1 MTERVRNLHL
11 IPGVSASGKTTMARY
26 MSGVVA
32 GAEVSIGYTTR
43 PPRDGEVEGRDY
55 YFRDAEHHEK
65 MMANPQGG
73 WKSSDIGFYKYYSP
87 DSNVIPTDKTPVRI
101 LPVAYSALRDVER
114 DYRPVIG
121 DGLITIV
128 PIVIDKAMQTAWLE
142 RMQPLRPQRDLQQ
155 ELEEQDCVL
164 RENSF
169 DATSVPSW
177 QGALDG
183 QRYANLYRSI
193 IEARRKNI

>member
-1 MTERVRNLHL
+1 
-11 IPGVSASGKTTMARY
+11 
-26 MSGVVA
+26 
-32 GAEVSIGYTTR
+32 
-43 PPRDGEVEGRDY
+43 
-55 YFRDAEHHEK
+55 
-65 MMANPQGG
+65 
-73 WKSSDIGFYKYYSP
+73 
-87 DSNVIPTDKTPVRI
+87 VIPTDKTPVRI

-155 ELEEQDCVL
+155 ELEEQDRVL

-169 DATSVPSW
+169 DATFVPSW